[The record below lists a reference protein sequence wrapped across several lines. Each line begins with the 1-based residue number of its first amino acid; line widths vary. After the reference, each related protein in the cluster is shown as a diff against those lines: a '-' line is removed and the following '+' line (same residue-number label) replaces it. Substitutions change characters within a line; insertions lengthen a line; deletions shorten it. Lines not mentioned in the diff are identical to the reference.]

1 MHQGSRRHG
10 LYAAPLA
17 ALFAAL
23 TLTALPASAQIA
35 EQTLREFTA
44 CNGSFFRALAQDAA
58 AGQAWPA
65 LERKGEI
72 AWIKVRDRKSTPEN
86 QLDFASPVTVGGLK
100 LLGYFDEISDLQQL
114 GRYYYW
120 GFIVE
125 GSVEEVIGK
134 LRPMTVNANR
144 LRPAGPDYART
155 EVKIGSSD
163 WLAFN
168 MGSGSVPRKN
178 TIERALIIEGMEN
191 NVHATRV
198 SCSLQGA
205 VTAMVLMTERP
216 DLAGEKLP
224 SSSPSP
230 Q

>member
-1 MHQGSRRHG
+1 MTRKNHRHG
-10 LYAAPLA
+10 LHA
-17 ALFAAL
+17 ALLTAL
-23 TLTALPASAQIA
+23 ALTALPASAQIA

-44 CNGSFFRALAQDAA
+44 CNSSFFRALAQDAA
-58 AGQAWPA
+58 ASQAWPT

-72 AWIKVRDRKSTPEN
+72 AWIKVKDRKSAPDN
-86 QLDFASPVTVGGLK
+86 QLDFATPVTVGGLK
-100 LLGYFDEISDLQQL
+100 LLGYFDEISDLQEL

-125 GSVEEVIGK
+125 GSVGEVIDK
-134 LRPMTVNANR
+134 LRPMTVNASR

-163 WLAFN
+163 WIAFN
-168 MGSGSVPRKN
+168 TGSGSVPRKN
-178 TIERALIIEGMEN
+178 TIERAFIVEGMEN
-191 NVHATRV
+191 NAQATRV

-205 VTAMVLMTERP
+205 VTAMVIMSERP

-224 SSSPSP
+224 PYSSS
-230 Q
+230 QK